1 MTKEINLTYTGYNI
15 SDMLNDLDSMFTYYS
30 IRRLEKDIEC
40 KTFCDFLQ
48 NHGSETEVTA
58 VYAFNKLDN
67 KSYRIEFDLVKRI
80 FKCVLID

>member
-1 MTKEINLTYTGYNI
+1 MRKEINLTYAGYNI

-48 NHGSETEVTA
+48 NHGSETEITA
-58 VYAFNKLDN
+58 IYAFNKLDE
-67 KSYRIEFDLVKRI
+67 KTYRIEFDLVKCN
-80 FKCVLID
+80 FKCILID